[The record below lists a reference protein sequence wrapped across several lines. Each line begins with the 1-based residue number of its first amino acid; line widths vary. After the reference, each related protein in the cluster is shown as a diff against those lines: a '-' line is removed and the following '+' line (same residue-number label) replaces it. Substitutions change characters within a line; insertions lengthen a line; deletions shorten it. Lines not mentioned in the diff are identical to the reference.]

1 MNQFNIQLRIDPRTP
16 NQRTHSFG
24 RVVLQWPPERFRLIG
39 DNYVVCEPNQI
50 RTAAKRL
57 LSALWLW
64 NSRCRSPRS
73 SGVPKRRRP
82 FAGCVQRFL
91 RKPSPESISTSARV
105 ADGEWVRTEFVKLT
119 ELIRYGISQGP
130 RLRSLCAPESKP
142 DWHYL

>member
-16 NQRTHSFG
+16 IQRIHSFG
-24 RVVLQWPPERFRLIG
+24 RVALQWPPERFEHWIG
-39 DNYVVCEPNQI
+39 TVNMRHPSS